1 MSDFIARVVAELDTQ
16 EAQAQLQSFLNEK
29 NKLKIDVELNQD
41 SAQKL
46 SASIEKGIKK
56 TKIDTSSISSQL
68 ANSFNISD
76 KSTINQ
82 IKSQLNTMMSSLSK
96 AWDGSKFDVK
106 NAGFADFAAGMQ
118 PLQKTLAENAKLMQ
132 GATGVYDDFFNYFKD
147 KKIYVS
153 DELKKALGN
162 DTYKELLQNNVGK
175 LVRDASKGVDISS
188 IWGEMESMF
197 PEHFASNI
205 TNQADQVI
213 HAFDLMKKARAD
225 MTQVITA
232 QDMDAQTRANVDEF
246 AWQQTSAASDMI
258 MQNLQKNIQSAQEA
272 AKTTIDLDVN
282 VNADKITSDIKE
294 AIQNAGSNAGDAM
307 NVDLKVND
315 EQFTSNLREAISK
328 IAMGD
333 EPVTVDLQV
342 NKESLQSDLNLAL
355 TDLDLPVHFKI
366 DADTLA
372 AELQAA
378 VNKITDVKIDLH
390 VNTDTIKTDVNNAVN
405 DRGVDTSR
413 YTQLQQLLGNI
424 NSAGATGQS
433 TFQRFGGSLKEA
445 FSTYSMANMLQ
456 DGIYKV
462 VDAGKQGLETVKS
475 FNDIKTDL
483 AMATG
488 ENKTYINDLM
498 QSYNE
503 LGQELGSVTESVAST
518 SDTFLRQGRTMSE
531 TNQLIKDSM
540 ILSKDAQMSS
550 DDSSKVLTATLNGF
564 QLDADQAGHINDVLT
579 SIDLKSAS
587 DAGGIGQALTKVASM
602 ANNAGVSLE
611 KTAAMIATVK
621 DVTQDSDD
629 SIGTAMKSIFSRMNQ
644 IRAGKF
650 VDSET
655 GEALNDVEKVLNK
668 VGISMR
674 DVNGQFK
681 ESEPIM
687 DTVADKWSTFDGNT
701 KKAVATAMAGT
712 YQYNKLIAMFDNWD
726 KVQMLTETAYNS
738 DGTAQQ
744 KFEDNYMTS
753 LEAKTNALKASLE
766 NVATSVVSDNMYAGF
781 LDGAKAVADFT
792 AQTDLLKASLVG
804 LGAAGGVYAFGW
816 IQNLIQGFSDLGK
829 AMDILKAGNLTDA
842 GFDSLLNLTKGLSE
856 SQAKLLASSTALS
869 EAQRV
874 LLLMNTGM
882 SEAEAQAA
890 VAAMGLSAANGTA
903 AASTVTLS
911 GALSGLWATLMA
923 NPLILVAAGVTAAVA
938 AISSYNNSVKEAVS
952 SARES
957 GNAWEENNTS
967 IEDNISR
974 IQELRTELASGT
986 LTEQE
991 AADAKSELLSI
1002 QESLTDSY
1010 GDQVQGIDLIN
1021 GSLEQQIQLLDK
1033 ISQKESQNF
1042 LNENKKGIDKAT
1054 KEMEKNRHNY
1064 LGQFYDNGS
1073 DESEALKTSIQ
1084 KLQKTYGDEVV
1095 KLEKGSDGITMNV
1108 AIDADATIAKD
1119 ALNDFMTEVSDIEK
1133 QYGESDT
1140 LELLSDNAAAGLTD
1154 TKDVLEEYQSLY
1166 EQAQK
1171 AEMKSDKTLFSADG
1185 KEQTAAKWLSD
1196 YAKAVQ
1202 EYNDAVADGDDT
1214 KIKEAATS
1222 FNTLDSTM
1230 QELSKGSMSEYADQ
1244 VQEVRDQLNETA
1256 IANDK
1261 FTKAVKGSDSSDFG
1275 KTVSE
1280 SAKALKDLNLTD
1292 TDFKYAFETDGIQ
1305 EGEDAVNS
1313 LVDAAVQCGV
1323 ISDTSSEQVGNL
1335 VNMLVQLG
1343 VISSSTRAGLDTAA
1357 DSASG
1362 LATQIEN
1369 VNTALSGIE
1378 KVNSLLNSQSTG
1390 QSISIDDFNSDE
1402 LADYTSAL
1410 EYNNGA
1416 LQLNAEKV
1424 RELQKAKAEE
1434 AIQTNDNQKL
1444 EKQSQYMEN
1453 IAQIEQLQEELKG
1466 LADAK
1471 SDNAQSIQ
1479 DNIDALLSENDS
1491 IVNQCN
1497 QLDLLSASLRE
1508 ATGAYQNWLDKQN
1521 ASESGDMFDD
1531 AMGALQHIEDT
1542 TQNTD
1547 SEYYGRTGREDYKA
1561 AVDFIVPSTIDHD
1574 DEAAVS
1580 SYIDSI
1586 EHYFNHDSEGNRTG
1600 LDVAEFCAKATK
1612 AGFMELDEAS
1622 REYKIAGQRT
1632 MQDFVDGLNL
1642 SMPMVQ
1648 AMFGEMEE
1656 FGGQFDWA
1664 DESIKTL
1671 GDLGMAA
1678 GEAKSRIEEMSGDTG
1693 MNIQID
1699 VSDIENTEDKITTL
1713 DNTIQQMQD
1722 YKGIVDVDSSQVDD
1736 ANAVIRYC
1744 VTQKQMLEQPAVMS
1758 VDASQVEGEIGNAIS
1773 LLQQFQQAQNNVEL
1787 QAAVGADTSEAQ
1799 GQVDSLV
1806 SEIQGLSPEIQA
1818 KLNIDTTS
1826 ADTITASLQG
1836 LTPEIMVQ
1844 AGVDSSLVD
1853 AWASEEKKSEG
1864 KVNWTNETGAV
1875 DAWAAQM
1882 HTSNGQVTWT
1892 NDVSQVK
1899 TSFTATGTVNWT
1911 NTTPP
1916 SGGTHGVNG
1925 TAHAAGTAHYNHLVG
1940 HAYAQGNWGT
1950 KTGGTTLVGEL
1961 GRELVVDPG
1970 SGTWHTVGDNGAEFT
1985 DIPAGSIVFNHK
1997 QTEALLER
2005 GFVAGRGTARANG
2018 TAMVTG
2024 GISVKQANIAS
2035 GKTTYS
2041 GSKSSGNS
2049 ANASNTNA
2057 TKANTN
2063 ATKDNTKST
2072 KKSTSVFDY
2081 VARKLTYF
2089 ANKTKEIADKINDYV
2104 SSAFKASQLQKQI
2117 SAISNEI
2124 TVNSKGAN
2132 AYLKKAN
2139 SIGLNAKVKKGIRE
2153 GKYTITDYN
2162 TESSSNGKKTQ
2173 YEKIQEY
2180 AKYYDEYVKCTQAV
2194 QDLKNQQLEL
2204 FEQWANMPTEAA
2216 EKKIEKLKAGFN
2228 GLTAIQARLKTASL
2242 GGSAQAYLNNEM
2254 KSSLSTATNNRNS
2267 AKATLNSATNRL
2279 SSANRAYDTAKRK
2292 ESGTAEAADK
2302 SKKKAKKAG
2311 DKLLRNKSVS
2321 LTDSEK
2327 KKVASGK
2334 TISTKGLSGKKK
2346 SAVKK
2351 YNTAVKKS
2359 NAAKKKAS
2367 KAKSN
2372 TKKASN
2378 SISSARS
2385 AVTSARS
2392 AYQSA
2397 NDLYRSYATQYATAS
2412 KYLNSGDTLGYQ
2424 NYLTD
2429 LEFQNTKEQNKAN
2442 QEAYAQAKK
2451 NTQNTQ
2457 ARQASAKSAVDKA
2470 SSAKAKAKS
2479 TGKSIASKYKGK
2491 LKQSQIN
2498 ALNSGKK
2505 VSTKG
2510 TSGALKKKL
2519 EAYNKA
2525 LANSANAL
2533 KQARAQY
2540 DQISTE
2546 VDIARNAEAQAA
2558 TNAAESQAETAQAA
2572 IEAEKTKFENVSN
2585 YYDKRMD
2592 YEKALAEKAEKDR
2605 DLNEA
2610 HGKYTASGDYDK
2622 EISNEEKQ
2630 RDLAQQK
2637 VDALKK
2643 QLADAMSSGVV
2654 KQGTEEWLEMSTT
2667 ITEAEN
2673 SVSDLNTTIENTKQ
2687 KQLTTKYEEMFDRAI
2702 TKAEQLISKIDT
2714 INDLLTE
2721 EMMYDYDTGQLTDMG
2736 ALSLTLNAQSMNDSL
2751 DTLQNYVKKRQQI
2764 IDDYNNKLFGE
2775 QKYDELMSENDS
2787 NIQNALKN
2795 ANSYKQQILSIVK
2808 TQSQKEQDAL
2818 FKVIDARKDALK
2830 KKRDYW
2836 EYDKKIKS
2844 STKEI
2849 NLLQQQID
2857 ALDGVTDA
2865 ESRAQKARLEAQLK
2879 DAQDDLDDTVRDHVY
2894 DLQVDGLDDLEDQL
2908 KEDFEKWSN
2917 ELSGNLDKMSK
2928 AINDAINNSGAS
2940 AADAMNTLAEVL
2952 KQFNITPDQLG
2963 ISASNLSADNIKKY
2977 DKGTKHIGHNSVA
2990 MTNENGREIVVTNKG
3005 WLTKL
3010 GASDQIISTD
3020 NTAALI
3026 EMAEKYRNNDL
3037 ISNIKIPEIKNDGD
3051 RNVVYNYTNNSPV
3064 TIQGDLVRDTLPD
3077 LKTIL
3082 KESSKYTQNEMR
3094 KNLRRT

>member
-1 MSDFIARVVAELDTQ
+1 MAEDFEVKVTADLDTS
-16 EAQAQLQSFLNEK
+16 EAESKLESFLNQNK
-29 NKLKIDVELNQD
+29 KLKIDVELNQD
-41 SAQKL
+41 SAKKL
-46 SASIEKGIKK
+46 SSSIEKGVKK
-56 TKIDTSSISSQL
+56 TKIDTSSISAQL
-68 ANSFNISD
+68 AESFNISD
-76 KSTINQ
+76 KSTINK
-82 IKSQLNTMMSSLSK
+82 IKSQLNSMMTSLGK
-96 AWDGSKFDVK
+96 AWDGSKFDIK
-106 NAGFADFAAGMQ
+106 NAGFSDFAAGMQ
-118 PLQKTLAENAKLMQ
+118 PLQKTLAENAKLVQ

-147 KKIYVS
+147 KKIFVS

-246 AWQQTSAASDMI
+246 AWKQTTAASDMV
-258 MQNLQKNIQSAQEA
+258 MQSLQKNIQSAQEA

-282 VNADKITSDIKE
+282 VNADKITSDIRE

-315 EQFTSNLREAISK
+315 EQLTSNLREAISK

-333 EPVTVDLQV
+333 EPVKVDLQV

-366 DADTLA
+366 DADALA
-372 AELQAA
+372 EELRAA
-378 VNKITDVKIDLH
+378 VNKITDVKVDLH

-405 DRGVDTSR
+405 DSGVDTSR

-503 LGQELGSVTESVAST
+503 LGQEVGSIT
-518 SDTFLRQGRTMSE
+518 SDVAQSADSWLRQGRTMSE

-540 ILSKDAQMSS
+540 VLSKDAQMSS

-564 QLDADQAGHINDVLT
+564 RLDADQAGHINDVLT

-587 DAGGIGQALTKVASM
+587 DAGGIGEALTKVASM

-611 KTAAMIATVK
+611 KTAAMIATIK
-621 DVTQDSDD
+621 DVTQDSDTT
-629 SIGTAMKSIFSRMNQ
+629 IGTALKSIFSRMNQ

-766 NVATSVVSDNMYAGF
+766 NVATSVVSDDMYAGF

-792 AQTDLLKASLVG
+792 AQTELLKASLVG

-842 GFDSLLNLTKGLSE
+842 GFENLLNLTQGLSA

-869 EAQRV
+869 DAQRV

-938 AISSYNNSVKEAVS
+938 AISSYNNSIKEAVS

-974 IQELRTELASGT
+974 IQELRTELESGT

-1010 GDQVQGIDLIN
+1010 GNQVEGIDLIN
-1021 GSLEQQIQLLDK
+1021 GSLQQQIDLLDK
-1033 ISQKESQNF
+1033 VSQKESENF

-1073 DESEALKTSIQ
+1073 DESEALKASIQ

-1108 AIDADATIAKD
+1108 AIDADATTAKD

-1140 LELLSDNAAAGLTD
+1140 LELLSNNAAAGLTKS
-1154 TKDVLEEYQSLY
+1154 KDVLEEYQSLY

-1171 AEMKSDKTLFSADG
+1171 AEMTSDKTIFSADG

-1202 EYNDAVADGDDT
+1202 EYNDAVSEGDDS
-1214 KIKEAATS
+1214 KIKDAATS

-1230 QELSKGSMSEYADQ
+1230 QELSKGSMSGYADQ

-1280 SAKALKDLNLTD
+1280 SVDALKELNLTD

-1305 EGEDAVNS
+1305 DGEDAVNS

-1343 VISSSTRAGLDTAA
+1343 VVSSSTGAGLDTIS
-1357 DSASG
+1357 DSASD
-1362 LATQIEN
+1362 LSAQIES

-1378 KVNSLLNSQSTG
+1378 KANSLLDSQSTG
-1390 QSISIDDFNSDE
+1390 KSISIDDFNSDE
-1402 LADYTSAL
+1402 LADYSSAL
-1410 EYNNGA
+1410 EYNNGC

-1424 RELQKAKAEE
+1424 KELQKAKAEE
-1434 AIQTNDNQKL
+1434 AIQTNENQKL
-1444 EKQSQYMEN
+1444 EQQNQYMEN
-1453 IAQIEQLQEELKG
+1453 IAQIEQLQEELRN
-1466 LADAK
+1466 LSDAK

-1479 DNIDALLSENDS
+1479 DNINALLSENDG

-1531 AMGALQHIEDT
+1531 AMGAMKHIDDT
-1542 TQNTD
+1542 LKNTD

-1561 AVDFIVPSTIDHD
+1561 AVDFIVPDTIDHED
-1574 DEAAVS
+1574 AEAVS

-1586 EHYFNHDSEGNRTG
+1586 DHFFNHDSDGNRTG
-1600 LDVAEFCAKATK
+1600 LDIAEVCAKATK
-1612 AGFMELDEAS
+1612 AGLMELDEAS
-1622 REYKIAGQRT
+1622 GEYKIAGQRT
-1632 MQDFVDGLNL
+1632 IQDFVDGLNL
-1642 SMPMVQ
+1642 SKPVMESF
-1648 AMFGEMEE
+1648 FGEMSE
-1656 FGGQFDWA
+1656 FGGKWDWS
-1664 DESIKTL
+1664 DEAIKTL

-1699 VSDIENTEDKITTL
+1699 VSDIENTEDKIATL
-1713 DNTIQQMQD
+1713 DSTIQQMQE
-1722 YKGIVDVDSSQVDD
+1722 YKGTVEVDSSQVDD
-1736 ANAVIRYC
+1736 ANAVIQYC

-1758 VDASQVEGEIGNAIS
+1758 VDTSQVDGELGNALS
-1773 LLQQFQQAQNNVEL
+1773 LLQQFQTAQNNVEL
-1787 QAAVGADTSEAQ
+1787 QTSLGADTSEAEGKVQ
-1799 GQVDSLV
+1799 SLV
-1806 SEIQGLSPEIQA
+1806 SELQGLSPEIQA

-1899 TSFTATGTVNWT
+1899 TSFTAVGTVNWT

-1916 SGGTHGVNG
+1916 SGAKSGGANSVNG

-1940 HAYAQGNWGT
+1940 HAYAEGNWGT

-1985 DIPAGSIVFNHK
+1985 NIPAGSIVFNHK

-2035 GKTTYS
+2035 GRTTYS
-2041 GSKSSGNS
+2041 GSKS
-2049 ANASNTNA
+2049 TDKT
-2057 TKANTN
+2057 TKAVDKAAKDVSKAAKDSSKWTDPWKNVKDWFERVV
-2063 ATKDNTKST
+2063 TKLQGIIDLNKAKSDNTYDYNKQNSYANSSISTTETLISKYQQAEKMYT
-2072 KKSTSVFDY
+2072 KKSDQYAKKIGLSS
-2081 VARKLTYF
+2081 KLKKKVQNGTVNIESLSAVNKQKVDAYQKWYDKIL
-2089 ANKTKEIADKINDYV
+2089 NCKKQIEELKTKEKELYKQKLDNITTRYDALIGVYSKANDSLDGLNSWREEIGASQAVGSDYYNAVQQKVANGNQMRTYYKDEISALTKEYGNIVKKYGADSTFAKETLAQIEELKNTFYENEKTTAENTNKLAELNMTMAENAVDKYTRASDTLSSYRDFKDKNSYKHSPYGNVTENDYV
-2104 SSAFKASQLQKQI
+2104 EAMKVNDKTILAYQHQKDLI
-2117 SAISNEI
+2117 LTEM
-2124 TVNSKGAN
+2124 
-2132 AYLKKAN
+2132 
-2139 SIGLNAKVKKGIRE
+2139 AKVSVDSP
-2153 GKYTITDYN
+2153 KY
-2162 TESSSNGKKTQ
+2162 
-2173 YEKIQEY
+2173 QEY
-2180 AKYYDEYVKCTQAV
+2180 AK
-2194 QDLKNQQLEL
+2194 
-2204 FEQWANMPTEAA
+2204 
-2216 EKKIEKLKAGFN
+2216 
-2228 GLTAIQARLKTASL
+2228 
-2242 GGSAQAYLNNEM
+2242 
-2254 KSSLSTATNNRNS
+2254 
-2267 AKATLNSATNRL
+2267 
-2279 SSANRAYDTAKRK
+2279 
-2292 ESGTAEAADK
+2292 
-2302 SKKKAKKAG
+2302 
-2311 DKLLRNKSVS
+2311 
-2321 LTDSEK
+2321 
-2327 KKVASGK
+2327 
-2334 TISTKGLSGKKK
+2334 
-2346 SAVKK
+2346 
-2351 YNTAVKKS
+2351 
-2359 NAAKKKAS
+2359 
-2367 KAKSN
+2367 
-2372 TKKASN
+2372 
-2378 SISSARS
+2378 
-2385 AVTSARS
+2385 
-2392 AYQSA
+2392 
-2397 NDLYRSYATQYATAS
+2397 
-2412 KYLNSGDTLGYQ
+2412 
-2424 NYLTD
+2424 
-2429 LEFQNTKEQNKAN
+2429 
-2442 QEAYAQAKK
+2442 
-2451 NTQNTQ
+2451 
-2457 ARQASAKSAVDKA
+2457 
-2470 SSAKAKAKS
+2470 
-2479 TGKSIASKYKGK
+2479 
-2491 LKQSQIN
+2491 
-2498 ALNSGKK
+2498 
-2505 VSTKG
+2505 
-2510 TSGALKKKL
+2510 
-2519 EAYNKA
+2519 
-2525 LANSANAL
+2525 
-2533 KQARAQY
+2533 
-2540 DQISTE
+2540 
-2546 VDIARNAEAQAA
+2546 
-2558 TNAAESQAETAQAA
+2558 
-2572 IEAEKTKFENVSN
+2572 
-2585 YYDKRMD
+2585 
-2592 YEKALAEKAEKDR
+2592 
-2605 DLNEA
+2605 
-2610 HGKYTASGDYDK
+2610 
-2622 EISNEEKQ
+2622 
-2630 RDLAQQK
+2630 
-2637 VDALKK
+2637 
-2643 QLADAMSSGVV
+2643 QLADVNKNILEANNDTADLKKSLVELRFKPLEDARDTIELLVTDLDNLRDMMDSDTFMNDDGSMT
-2654 KQGTEEWLEMSTT
+2654 KQGLANIALLNKAS
-2667 ITEAEN
+2667 EA
-2673 SVSDLNTTIENTKQ
+2673 TKQ
-2687 KQLTTKYEEMFDRAI
+2687 QLAND
-2702 TKAEQLISKIDT
+2702 KAQLET
-2714 INDLLTE
+2714 IQKMYDNDLLTE
-2721 EMMYDYDTGQLTDMG
+2721 DQYKQYLKDINSDIQKSSKAIYSYQQSLVQVYLDQISKENDYLQENINKRKTALTAKKDYYDYDKTLKSKNKDIDILKSQIS
-2736 ALSLTLNAQSMNDSL
+2736 ALEGTTSAS
-2751 DTLQNYVKKRQQI
+2751 
-2764 IDDYNNKLFGE
+2764 
-2775 QKYDELMSENDS
+2775 
-2787 NIQNALKN
+2787 A
-2795 ANSYKQQILSIVK
+2795 
-2808 TQSQKEQDAL
+2808 
-2818 FKVIDARKDALK
+2818 
-2830 KKRDYW
+2830 
-2836 EYDKKIKS
+2836 
-2844 STKEI
+2844 
-2849 NLLQQQID
+2849 
-2857 ALDGVTDA
+2857 
-2865 ESRAQKARLEAQLK
+2865 KARLEQLKADLKEKEDDLADTKYQHQIEMEEKGYENLSDQANDTLDKTTQAVKSNSDLQKSIIDNMLKETQKSYADAYEQIEEIIKNTGYSVSESFDEIIAKAKLTSEEVKKVNPSVTASGEGVDNQRTDKNQADQYTKNAANSSSTGANATKDYSNANPSANDLSESGTSGQQNAQLNNNLKNTVNNAKNVVSESMKEYNAKKSALQQWYNGVGGDVDKNKLKEKHHDFYKYFWKKGKNVGQK
-2879 DAQDDLDDTVRDHVY
+2879 DFYEVAKILGHNYIIKQPYESWKKKWKDNIFNELKGYGFSKGGVINEVIPMDNNSIYGEYLSRSDDTGMIFARPGESVMTEKFTE
-2894 DLQVDGLDDLEDQL
+2894 LLKPSLETMDQFT
-2908 KEDFEKWSN
+2908 K
-2917 ELSGNLDKMSK
+2917 
-2928 AINDAINNSGAS
+2928 
-2940 AADAMNTLAEVL
+2940 LANP
-2952 KQFNITPDQLG
+2952 QG
-2963 ISASNLSADNIKKY
+2963 ILPNAQ
-2977 DKGTKHIGHNSVA
+2977 
-2990 MTNENGREIVVTNKG
+2990 MTNQDITFSPNIEINVD
-3005 WLTKL
+3005 
-3010 GASDQIISTD
+3010 S
-3020 NTAALI
+3020 
-3026 EMAEKYRNNDL
+3026 
-3037 ISNIKIPEIKNDGD
+3037 ISNDM
-3051 RNVVYNYTNNSPV
+3051 
-3064 TIQGDLVRDTLPD
+3064 D
-3077 LKTIL
+3077 LKHL
-3082 KESSKYTQNEMR
+3082 GKELTDVMYPMFTKRMR
-3094 KNLRRT
+3094 KDLSRSSGKNR